1 MWVCV
6 TYAYVHIHSI
16 DIQINISI
24 GGIYVFDNCKYT
36 NRGQDEKII
45 NSDGTVINNKLYYI
59 AANQE
64 MLTSCLDFSYFDLNI
79 IYLPVET

>member
-1 MWVCV
+1 MQIIVVVQSLSLVGLFV
-6 TYAYVHIHSI
+6 TPWTAAPDFPVLHYLPEFAQTHVH
-16 DIQINISI
+16 
-24 GGIYVFDNCKYT
+24 Y
-36 NRGQDEKII
+36 
-45 NSDGTVINNKLYYI
+45 KLYYI